1 MCMHILL
8 WEFKAVFHK
17 HELVKFIILFI
28 EKLNIF
34 VEKFKIFLI
43 LKIIIKYF
51 KLYFQFTFLI
61 SSAVLDCITYMLYF

>member
-8 WEFKAVFHK
+8 WEFKAVFHQ
-17 HELVKFIILFI
+17 HELVKFMILFI
-28 EKLNIF
+28 EQPNIF

-43 LKIIIKYF
+43 LRKIIKYF

-61 SSAVLDCITYMLYF
+61 SSAVLDYITYMLYF